1 MKGNKLRFCERK
13 NKMKK
18 LILLGLLL
26 ITACGKDGTNGLN
39 GAPGT
44 KITSVQF
51 CPGNVTY
58 PTIFPEIGFC
68 IEGNLYAV
76 YSANDG
82 FLTEIPP
89 GQYLSNAIGS
99 SCNFTVLPNCVIS
112 N

>member
-1 MKGNKLRFCERK
+1 MKRII
-13 NKMKK
+13 
-18 LILLGLLL
+18 LISTLLL
-26 ITACGKDGTNGLN
+26 VSCGHDGTN

-44 KITSVQF
+44 TISSVQF
-51 CPGNVTY
+51 CPGSIATY
-58 PTIFPEIGFC
+58 PTTFPEIGFC

-99 SCNFTVLPNCVIS
+99 SCNFTVLSNCVIQ
-112 N
+112 